1 MTHLCRN
8 RFTLLT
14 SLAIAGSIFF
24 GCTPATRVPL
34 PVLSYPQAQ
43 QQANLLI
50 ILRGI
55 GGETRDFERLG
66 AIAAVRR
73 RHLPFDVVVP
83 DAHYGYYK
91 KQILIERLNEDII
104 QPARKQGYQQIWLA
118 GFSMG
123 GLGSLLYVRERPED
137 IDGILLITPFLG
149 WDGVIHE
156 IKDSGGLAGWQ
167 PGSFDPTDDWQR
179 MVWSWI
185 KDYQQQPDIAP
196 PIYLGYAED
205 DGVADEGPPLLATA
219 LAAERVF
226 HIPGG
231 HNNEVMLTIF
241 RRQLDG
247 LVQHFC
253 AQETP

>member
-1 MTHLCRN
+1 MIRLCLN
-8 RFTLLT
+8 RFLFFTTLI
-14 SLAIAGSIFF
+14 IAGSLLP

-34 PVLSYPQAQ
+34 PVLSYPQTQ
-43 QQANLLI
+43 QQANLLV

-55 GGETRDFERLG
+55 GGDVSDFERLG
-66 AIAAVRR
+66 AISAVRQ

-91 KQILIERLNEDII
+91 KQILIERLYEDVIL
-104 QPARKQGYQQIWLA
+104 PAQKQGYQQIWLA

-156 IKDSGGLAGWQ
+156 VKDSGGVATWQ
-167 PGSFDPTDDWQR
+167 PGAFDAKEDWQR
-179 MVWSWI
+179 MLWSWI
-185 KDYQQQPDIAP
+185 KDYQQQPTIAP
-196 PIYLGYAED
+196 PIYLGYAD
-205 DGVADEGPPLLATA
+205 NDVVADEGPPLLATV
-219 LAAERVF
+219 LPCQRVF

-231 HNNEVMLTIF
+231 HDNDVMLSIF

-247 LVQHFC
+247 LVQRFC
-253 AQETP
+253 ATETP